1 LGLQRYFFLA
11 NDETQTGFFACNS
24 MGWQIM
30 TPIFATMENEFSS
43 LLLGWYRHHKRDLPW
58 RRTKDP
64 YKIWLSEVILQQTR
78 VSQGL
83 PYYERF
89 IARYPSVDILAAQS
103 LEEVLF
109 MWQGLGYYSR
119 ARNMLSTA
127 QEITADYGGRFP
139 GSYHELRSLKGIGD
153 YTAAAIASF
162 AFDEVVPV
170 VDGNV
175 YRLLSRYTG
184 LDTSINSTAG
194 KKGFAALARDLISKD
209 QPATF
214 NQAIMEYGSMVC
226 TYRQPRCE
234 ACIVSASCY
243 ALREKAQSRLPV
255 KKSSKGS
262 RSRYLNYLLPANT
275 SFYFLKQRKSKDI
288 WQGLYDFPVFETNE
302 ALGVSEFIKHTSLHE
317 LCHHE
322 GVVFHRVTRDKHILS
337 HQVIYASFWHIST
350 CGNVLPWGP
359 DSFSVLEEDLAKYA
373 MPRLITR
380 FFEAS
385 NRSCPV

>member
-1 LGLQRYFFLA
+1 
-11 NDETQTGFFACNS
+11 
-24 MGWQIM
+24 
-30 TPIFATMENEFSS
+30 MENEFSS
-43 LLLGWYRHHKRDLPW
+43 SLLSWYRRHKRDLPW

-78 VSQGL
+78 VIQGL

-89 IARYPSVDILAAQS
+89 IARYPSIDILAGQS
-103 LEEVLF
+103 LEEVLV
-109 MWQGLGYYSR
+109 MWQGLGYYTR

-127 QEITADYGGRFP
+127 QDITANYEGQFP
-139 GSYHELRSLKGIGD
+139 SSYTDLKSLKGIGD

-184 LDTSINSTAG
+184 LDTSINSAAG
-194 KKGFAALARDLISKD
+194 KKQFASLARDLISKD
-209 QPATF
+209 QPAAF

-234 ACIVSASCY
+234 ACIMSASCY
-243 ALREKAQSRLPV
+243 AFNEKAQSRLPV
-255 KKSSKGS
+255 KTLSKGS
-262 RSRYLNYLLPANT
+262 RARYLHYLLPANT

-302 ALGVSEFIKHTSLHE
+302 ALGVLDFMEHTSLHE
-317 LCHHE
+317 LCRHE
-322 GVVFHRVTRDKHILS
+322 EVLVHKVTRQKHVLS
-337 HQVIYASFWHIST
+337 HQVIHASFWHIST
-350 CGNVLPWGP
+350 CGDMLPWGP
-359 DSFSVLEEDLAKYA
+359 DSFPVLEEDLAKYA

-380 FFEAS
+380 FFEAG
-385 NRSCPV
+385 NRLCQV